1 MLSNTIFDGQC
12 FAVSV
17 ADFPQWCHN
26 VHKGELFFPVGG
38 YDILTGSLVLRNA
51 QIFTDAQIGKD
62 LQTQDILW
70 WPKVNT
76 WNGCSLDVR
85 SWTPLCEH
93 WFQRHLESVL
103 SRKARPLGS
112 ATWGKNLWYEKE
124 TKKFFGQFKN
134 LGCRFLADNY
144 SKLSTQ

>member
-1 MLSNTIFDGQC
+1 MDSALDGQC
-12 FAVSV
+12 FAVDV

-26 VHKGELFFPVGG
+26 VHEGELFFLAGG

-51 QIFTDAQIGKD
+51 QIFTDAQIGKG
-62 LQTQDILW
+62 LQTQDISW

-76 WNGCSLDVR
+76 WNGCSLDVG

-93 WFQRHLESVL
+93 WFQRCLESIL
-103 SRKARPLGS
+103 SGKACPLGS
-112 ATWGKNLWYEKE
+112 ATWGKNLQYEKE

-134 LGCRFLADNY
+134 LGCGFLADNY